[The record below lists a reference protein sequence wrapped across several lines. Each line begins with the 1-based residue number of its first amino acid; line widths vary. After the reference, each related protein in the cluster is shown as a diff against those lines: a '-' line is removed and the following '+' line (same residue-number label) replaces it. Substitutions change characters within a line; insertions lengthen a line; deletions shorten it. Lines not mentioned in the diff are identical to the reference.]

1 MIEQNEPA
9 QDDTQEDIEELVLK
23 ESIVGASGLNA
34 ANLLI
39 GIRGDPSIRE
49 SIPERKRYDSEVDTL
64 FEEIAENLQEILLNR
79 STYRIYVGFNN
90 GEIRTHSIFDPLR
103 QEIHSAAKIAQR
115 SYISRQFP
123 PVSYQD
129 KIGFIRDTYTAVQ
142 EHPTYTK
149 LPGYWKN
156 IMGRRNKSWEPM
168 TEAEIKSIVSTMKV
182 LRNLPEYYLR
192 NVTVCTVQSI
202 VRLQFNCDGTQII
215 DAENYQSFLDENL
228 PNEELPQ

>member
-1 MIEQNEPA
+1 MVDENALPE
-9 QDDTQEDIEELVLK
+9 DSSQEDIEELVLK

-49 SIPERKRYDSEVDTL
+49 SIPERKRYDSEVDML
-64 FEEIAENLQEILLNR
+64 FEDIAENLQEILLNR

-115 SYISRQFP
+115 SYITRQFP
-123 PVSYQD
+123 PVSYED
-129 KIGFIRDTYTAVQ
+129 KIAFIRDTYAAVQ
-142 EHPTYTK
+142 ENSIYK
-149 LPGYWKN
+149 QVPGYWKN
-156 IMGRRNKSWEPM
+156 IMLRRNQSWEPM
-168 TEAEIKSIVSTMKV
+168 TEDEIKSTVSTLKV

-192 NVTVCTVQSI
+192 NVTICTVQSI

-215 DAENYQSFLDENL
+215 DAENYQKFLDDNL